1 MCRRMPWKTKSVYRP
16 SSADK
21 QAEIRKYRDIY
32 HAGGSLPG
40 EASSGRAVYNR
51 ICAQC
56 HTLFDS
62 GGKVGP
68 DLTGSNRRDLD
79 YVLENIVDP
88 NAVVPNEYRAVN
100 IDTSDDRTLTGI
112 IKHQDD
118 NSVTLA
124 TANETITLPRKEIK
138 SLQQSELS
146 MMPEGL
152 LQPLSDQEVRDLIYY
167 LSRPGQVPLAAGS
180 ATEPARAAAG
190 SP

>member
-1 MCRRMPWKTKSVYRP
+1 VSQQIQQFWGVYR
-16 SSADK
+16 SSNPDK
-21 QAEIRKYRDIY
+21 QADIRRYKNIY

-51 ICAQC
+51 ICSQC

-79 YVLENIVDP
+79 YLLENIIDP

-100 IDTSDDRTLTGI
+100 VETTDDRSLTGI
-112 IKHQDD
+112 IKQQDEK
-118 NSVTLA
+118 SVTLG
-124 TANETITLPRKEIK
+124 TANETITLGRKEIK

-152 LQPLSDQEVRDLIYY
+152 LQPLTDQEVRDLIYY
-167 LSRPGQVPLAAGS
+167 LSRPD
-180 ATEPARAAAG
+180 
-190 SP
+190 